1 MCINLSYFPWFTR
14 LISHDTGIDLKTM
27 SRVAVVKGERGLE
40 PVYRALDMI
49 PYKEALEPWDTILIK
64 PNLITSHTY
73 ETGITTDPMV
83 VEAVINRV
91 HELGKKAIVVETDGG
106 ITSPD
111 EAINT
116 TGMMEV
122 IERLGAEYVNMR
134 KLKDKVELVVDG
146 PKKVKKFKVA
156 RMATENAIITV
167 PTMKTL
173 HHTGITM
180 GLKNMFG
187 MLTTRRK
194 FTMHRHGMN
203 NVIYDIVKTLPPH
216 LSVIDGFY
224 GKEGK
229 GPWQGK
235 PVKMDTII
243 ASVDPIAAD
252 ATAARCIGIDPETI
266 DHIRWLHE
274 AGVGEMTKI
283 EVVGDGIDAVYK
295 KWDRALDAKLV
306 F

>member
-1 MCINLSYFPWFTR
+1 MTL
-14 LISHDTGIDLKTM
+14 
-27 SRVAVVKGERGLE
+27 SRVAIVKGERGLE
-40 PVYRALDMI
+40 PVYRAMDLI
-49 PYKEALEPWDTILIK
+49 PYREALEPWDTVLVK

-73 ETGITTDPMV
+73 ETGITTDPV
-83 VEAVINRV
+83 VIEAVINRV
-91 HELGKKAIVVETDGG
+91 HELGKKAIVVETEGG

-111 EAINT
+111 EAIHT

-134 KLKDKVELVVDG
+134 KLEDKVELVVDD
-146 PKKVKKFKVA
+146 PRKVRKFKVA

-173 HHTGITM
+173 HHTSITM

-187 MLTTRRK
+187 MITTRRK
-194 FTMHRHGMN
+194 YTMHVHGMN

-229 GPWQGK
+229 GPWQGE

-243 ASVDPIAAD
+243 TSVDAVAAD
-252 ATAARCIGIDPETI
+252 ATAARCIGINPETI
-266 DHIRWLHE
+266 DHVKWLHE
-274 AGVGEMTKI
+274 AGIGEI
-283 EVVGDGIDAVYK
+283 NDVEIVGDSIGAVYRE
-295 KWDRALDAKLV
+295 WDRALDAKLV

>member
-1 MCINLSYFPWFTR
+1 MTL
-14 LISHDTGIDLKTM
+14 
-27 SRVAVVKGERGLE
+27 SRVAIVKGERGLE
-40 PVYRALDMI
+40 PVYRAMDLI
-49 PYKEALEPWDTILIK
+49 PYREALEPWDTVLVK

-73 ETGITTDPMV
+73 ETGITTDPV
-83 VEAVINRV
+83 VIEAVINRV
-91 HELGKKAIVVETDGG
+91 HELGKKAIVVETEGG

-111 EAINT
+111 EAIHT

-134 KLKDKVELVVDG
+134 KLEDKVELVVDD
-146 PKKVKKFKVA
+146 PRKVRKFKVA

-173 HHTGITM
+173 HHTSITM

-187 MLTTRRK
+187 MITTRRK
-194 FTMHRHGMN
+194 YTMHVHGMN

-229 GPWQGK
+229 GPWQGE

-243 ASVDPIAAD
+243 ASVDAVAAD
-252 ATAARCIGIDPETI
+252 ATAARCIGINPETI
-266 DHIRWLHE
+266 DHVKWLHE
-274 AGVGEMTKI
+274 AGIGEMNNV
-283 EVVGDGIDAVYK
+283 EVVGDGIGAVYRE
-295 KWDRALDAKLV
+295 WDRALDAKLV

>member
-1 MCINLSYFPWFTR
+1 M
-14 LISHDTGIDLKTM
+14 TM

-49 PYKEALEPWDTILIK
+49 PCREALEPWDTVLVK

-73 ETGITTDPMV
+73 ETGITTDPVV
-83 VEAVINRV
+83 VEAVINKV
-91 HELGKKAIVVETDGG
+91 HDLGKKAIVVETEGG

-111 EAINT
+111 EAIHT

-134 KLKDKVELVVDG
+134 KLDDKLELAVDG
-146 PKKVKKFKVA
+146 PRKVKKFKVA

-173 HHTGITM
+173 HHTSITM

-187 MLTTRRK
+187 MLTTRK
-194 FTMHRHGMN
+194 KYPMHVHGMS
-203 NVIYDIVKTLPPH
+203 NVIYDICKTLPPTM
-216 LSVIDGFY
+216 SVIDGFY
-224 GKEGK
+224 GKSGK
-229 GPWQGK
+229 GPWQGD
-235 PVKMDTII
+235 PVKMNTII
-243 ASVDPIAAD
+243 ASVDPVAAD

-266 DHIRWLHE
+266 DHVRWLHE
-274 AGVGEMTKI
+274 AGIGEISDI
-283 EVVGDGIDAVYK
+283 EVVGDGIEAVYQ
-295 KWDRALDAKLV
+295 KWDRGLES
-306 F
+306 

>member
-1 MCINLSYFPWFTR
+1 
-14 LISHDTGIDLKTM
+14 M
-27 SRVAVVKGERGLE
+27 SKVAVIKGERGLE
-40 PVYRALDMI
+40 PVYRALDLI
-49 PYKEALEPWDTILIK
+49 PYKEALEKWDTVLIK

-73 ETGITTDPMV
+73 ETGITTDPVV

-91 HELGKKAIVVETDGG
+91 HDLGKKAIVVETDGG

-111 EAINT
+111 EAIHT

-134 KLKDKVELVVDG
+134 KLKDKVELVVDE
-146 PKKVKKFKVA
+146 PHNLKQFKVA
-156 RMATENAIITV
+156 KMATENAIITV

-173 HHTGITM
+173 HHTSITM

-187 MLTTRRK
+187 MLTTRKK
-194 FTMHRHGMN
+194 FLLHRHGMN

-229 GPWQGK
+229 GPWQGE

-266 DHIRWLHE
+266 DHVRWLYE
-274 AGVGEMTKI
+274 AGIGEMKDI
-283 EVVGDGIDAVYK
+283 EVVGDGIEAVYRE
-295 KWDRALDAKLV
+295 WDRALDAELV

>member
-1 MCINLSYFPWFTR
+1 
-14 LISHDTGIDLKTM
+14 M
-27 SRVAVVKGERGLE
+27 SSKVAVVKGERGLE
-40 PVYRALDMI
+40 PVYRALDLI
-49 PYKEALEPWDTILIK
+49 PYKEALEPWDTVLVK

-83 VEAVINRV
+83 IEAVVNRV
-91 HELGKKAIVVETDGG
+91 HDLGKKAIVVETEGG

-111 EAINT
+111 EAIHA

-134 KLKDKVELVVDG
+134 KLKDKVELVVDT

-156 RMATENAIITV
+156 KMATENAIITV

-173 HHTGITM
+173 HHTSITM

-187 MLTTRRK
+187 MLTTRK
-194 FTMHRHGMN
+194 KYPMHRHGMN

-229 GPWQGK
+229 GPWQGE

-243 ASVDPIAAD
+243 ASVDPVAAD
-252 ATAARCIGIDPETI
+252 ATASRCIGINPETI
-266 DHIRWLHE
+266 DHVKWLHE
-274 AGVGEMTKI
+274 AGVGEMNDI
-283 EVVGDGIDAVYK
+283 QVLGDGIEAVYRE
-295 KWDRALDAKLV
+295 WDRALDAKLV

>member
-1 MCINLSYFPWFTR
+1 
-14 LISHDTGIDLKTM
+14 M
-27 SRVAVVKGERGLE
+27 SRVAVIKGERGLE

-49 PYKEALEPWDTILIK
+49 PYREALEPWDTVLVK

-134 KLKDKVELVVDG
+134 KLKDKVELVVED
-146 PKKVKKFKVA
+146 PRKVKKFKVA

-173 HHTGITM
+173 HHTSITM

-187 MLTTRRK
+187 MLTTRKK
-194 FTMHRHGMN
+194 FLMHRHGMN
-203 NVIYDIVKTLPPH
+203 NVIHDICKTLPPTM
-216 LSVIDGFY
+216 SVIDGFY
-224 GKEGK
+224 GKSGK
-229 GPWQGK
+229 GPWQGE

-243 ASVDPIAAD
+243 ASVDPVAAD
-252 ATAARCIGIDPETI
+252 ATAAKCIGIDPETI

-274 AGVGEMTKI
+274 AGIGEI
-283 EVVGDGIDAVYK
+283 SDIQVVGDGIDSVYR
-295 KWDRALDAKLV
+295 KWDLGLEE
-306 F
+306 

>member
-1 MCINLSYFPWFTR
+1 
-14 LISHDTGIDLKTM
+14 M

-49 PYKEALEPWDTILIK
+49 PYGEALEPWDTVLVK

-91 HELGKKAIVVETDGG
+91 HELGKKVIVVETDGG

-134 KLKDKVELVVDG
+134 KLKDKVELVVED
-146 PKKVKKFKVA
+146 PRKVKKFKVA

-173 HHTGITM
+173 HHTSITM

-187 MLTTRRK
+187 MLTTRKK
-194 FTMHRHGMN
+194 FLMHRHGMN
-203 NVIYDIVKTLPPH
+203 NVIYDICKTLPPTM
-216 LSVIDGFY
+216 SVIDGFY
-224 GKEGK
+224 GKSGK
-229 GPWQGK
+229 GPWQGE

-243 ASVDPIAAD
+243 ASVDPVAAD

-266 DHIRWLHE
+266 DHVRWLHE
-274 AGVGEMTKI
+274 AGLGEISDI
-283 EVVGDGIDAVYK
+283 EVIGDGIESVYR
-295 KWDRALDAKLV
+295 KWDRGLEE
-306 F
+306 

>member
-1 MCINLSYFPWFTR
+1 
-14 LISHDTGIDLKTM
+14 M

-49 PYKEALEPWDTILIK
+49 PYREALETWDTVLVK

-91 HELGKKAIVVETDGG
+91 HELGKKVIVVETDGG

-134 KLKDKVELVVDG
+134 KLMDKVELVVED
-146 PKKVKKFKVA
+146 PRKVKKFKVV

-173 HHTGITM
+173 HHTSITM

-187 MLTTRRK
+187 MLTTRKK
-194 FTMHRHGMN
+194 FLMHRHGMN
-203 NVIYDIVKTLPPH
+203 NVIYDICKTLPPTM
-216 LSVIDGFY
+216 SVIDGFY
-224 GKEGK
+224 GKSGK
-229 GPWQGK
+229 GPWQGE

-243 ASVDPIAAD
+243 ASVDPVAAD

-274 AGVGEMTKI
+274 AGLGEISDI
-283 EVVGDGIDAVYK
+283 EVIGDGIDSVYR
-295 KWDRALDAKLV
+295 KWDRGLEE
-306 F
+306 